1 MTTKKFPVLFR
12 QNTKGT
18 IQQWTISVRDSEI
31 TTEYGLVDGKLQTTA
46 DIIKKGKNVGR
57 SNETTAIEQ
66 AFAEAQQQFDAK
78 VREGYNVS
86 KALAGTTK
94 NTLDAVEPM
103 LAHPIENKA
112 KYVKY
117 PGLAQPKLDGARC
130 LAIMK
135 KGKVK
140 LWSRTQKEWLA
151 SPHIITELEKNFGHL
166 GEMILDGELYNH
178 AYKNNFN
185 YIISLIKRED
195 VHPDHKQVQYHVYDV
210 IDKGNWKTRTA
221 IASALPKAPTGDGEE
236 LPSIMVDTYV
246 FKVETVSVS
255 SQDELEQY
263 QAQCVENGFEGCIYR
278 NPEAPYEHKRSSCLL
293 KVKSFKDDEFKIVGT
308 EEGRGKL
315 MGKIGAF
322 FCELK
327 DGRQFKAKPA
337 CTLQEA
343 EAYWR
348 NRKSYIGKMATVKFQ
363 NYTPDGVPRF
373 PIFKAVREGKE

>member
-1 MTTKKFPVLFR
+1 MKVMKHSTLYR
-12 QNTKGT
+12 QNSKGT
-18 IQQWTISVRDSEI
+18 IQQWTISVKDNEI
-31 TTEYGLVDGKLQTTA
+31 TTEYGLVDGKLQTTT
-46 DIIKKGKNVGR
+46 DLLKKGKNIGR

-66 AFAEAQQQFDAK
+66 AFVEAQQQFDAK
-78 VREGYNVS
+78 VKEGYNVS

-103 LAHPIENKA
+103 LAHPIENKL

-151 SPHIITELEKNFGHL
+151 SPHIIAELEKNFGHL

-185 YIISLIKRED
+185 YIMSLIKRED

-221 IASALPKAPTGDGEE
+221 VTSTLPKAPTGDVEE
-236 LPSIMVDTYV
+236 LLSVMRDTYV
-246 FKVETVSVS
+246 FKVETVSVA

-263 QAQCVENGFEGCIYR
+263 QAQCVEDGFEGCIYR
-278 NPEAPYEHKRSSCLL
+278 NPEAPYEHKRSSGLL
-293 KVKSFKDDEFKIVGT
+293 KVKSFKDDEFEIVDV

-315 MGKIGAF
+315 MGRVGAF
-322 FCELK
+322 YLLNK
-327 DGRQFKAKPA
+327 SGQKFKAKPVG
-337 CTLQEA
+337 TLDHVKDL
-343 EAYWR
+343 WK
-348 NRKSYIGKMATVKFQ
+348 NRKSCIGKMATVKYQ
-363 NYTPDGVPRF
+363 NMTPDGMPRF
-373 PIFKAVREGKE
+373 PVLKCIRDYE